1 MLPSKKDIKAFC
13 LVSLED
19 MIIEFSA
26 SIKEIQLGMFEETKS
41 SVGDKFETT
50 RTQYQREI
58 ERLTI
63 QLANSHT
70 TKIRILSMGDSESI
84 AVGEGSLIQLKS
96 GANSLMIYLAAA
108 MGTLIFNG
116 HPLHVIS
123 IQSPLGTALMGKK
136 KGDSFKFN
144 AINYSIEELQ

>member
-1 MLPSKKDIKAFC
+1 MLPPKKDIKTFC
-13 LVSLED
+13 LESID
-19 MIIEFSA
+19 GMISEFSA

-70 TKIRILSMGDSESI
+70 TKISILSMGDSKSL

-96 GANSLMIYLAAA
+96 GTNSPMIYLAAA
-108 MGTLIFNG
+108 MGNLKFNG
-116 HPLHVIS
+116 ESLHVIS
-123 IQSPLGTALMGKK
+123 LQSPLGIALIGRK